1 MTKPHATYIDIA
13 KAICIVLVVIGH
25 YKPSTSPAYWNTL
38 VDIIYTFH
46 MPLFMFASGFIYK
59 QFTSPIYTLKQ
70 YSYFIKSKIHRLAIP
85 YLATSTIIITIK
97 IVMGHYITIDNPC
110 TFNSYIEMLYQPSA
124 GYFLWFLYVLF
135 LIFIIIPIFQ
145 SRKSQTLLWFIALIL
160 FLLPLEFPH
169 VFCLNQLKKYL
180 LFFVSGIMLGN
191 TKNIL
196 NYPIWHKYITIP
208 ILLLFI
214 NIIAVPLID
223 YTTSSFIQIKI
234 TQLFLAFNGIFC
246 ILWISRYLQEY
257 RHKLLLIIARSSF
270 IIYLLH
276 TTFEGLCRSA
286 LFVIIPSLSTQFL
299 LSACI
304 IILAGTIIPILL
316 DKYIIRRY
324 ALTKYLF
331 GIK

>member
-1 MTKPHATYIDIA
+1 MQASTVWTYRQNRHSVVLSGNTYFIPIPHNIDIA

-223 YTTSSFIQIKI
+223 YTTSSFIQIRSHNYSWHSMGYSVYYGFRDIYKNI
-234 TQLFLAFNGIFC
+234 A
-246 ILWISRYLQEY
+246 ISY
-257 RHKLLLIIARSSF
+257 
-270 IIYLLH
+270 
-276 TTFEGLCRSA
+276 C
-286 LFVIIPSLSTQFL
+286 
-299 LSACI
+299 
-304 IILAGTIIPILL
+304 
-316 DKYIIRRY
+316 
-324 ALTKYLF
+324 
-331 GIK
+331 